1 MAFINIVHVDT
12 NFMARYILQEQDWRS
27 GDDIKCPVCH
37 NDFLVGADEDLP
49 YGWPCLFHVPRVFSK
64 DEEFIEKDEL
74 TCPFLMKPLVLSC
87 ELGAASYKDPLVVS
101 FKDFLVDDDTDN
113 TWIAPEKFLQESIK
127 QYSRMLKLN
136 GTTCKYCGHKYEFS
150 YGFNKDSGKFYC
162 NFGCC
167 CFSVECAEDLSRLAL
182 GFGREYAKNVAKYD
196 KQAAEH
202 DKRVNY
208 VNAVISRMPKG
219 AKMLGRPLR

>member
-1 MAFINIVHVDT
+1 MAFINLEHVDT
-12 NFMARYILQEQDWRS
+12 NFSKTAP
-27 GDDIKCPVCH
+27 IKCPICH

-49 YGWPCLFHVPRVFSK
+49 RGWSCLFHVPRVFSK
-64 DEEFIEKDEL
+64 DEKFIEKDEL
-74 TCPFLMKPLVLSC
+74 TCPFLMKPLVLPC
-87 ELGAASYKDPLVVS
+87 GIPDSYKDPLVMS
-101 FKDFLVDDDTDN
+101 FKDFLVDDDIGY

-127 QYSRMLKLN
+127 QYSRMLKFN

-162 NFGCC
+162 NFNCC
-167 CFSVECAEDLSRLAL
+167 CFLVEPAAEDLSRLAL
-182 GFGREYAKNVAKYD
+182 GFAREYAKNVAKYN

>member
-1 MAFINIVHVDT
+1 MAFTNIEHVDT
-12 NFMARYILQEQDWRS
+12 NFTARYILQEQDSRS

-49 YGWPCLFHVPRVFSK
+49 HGWPFLFHVPRVFGK

-74 TCPFLMKPLVLSC
+74 TCPFLMKPLVLPC
-87 ELGAASYKDPLVVS
+87 GIPDSYKDPLVMS

-127 QYSRMLKLN
+127 KYSRMLKLN
-136 GTTCKYCGHKYEFS
+136 GTTCKYCGHEYEFS

-162 NFGCC
+162 NFNCC
-167 CFSVECAEDLSRLAL
+167 CFLVEPAAEDLSRLAL
-182 GFGREYAKNVAKYD
+182 GFAREYDKNVAKYD
-196 KQAAEH
+196 KQAAER
-202 DKRVNY
+202 DKCVNY

>member
-1 MAFINIVHVDT
+1 MAFTNIEHVDT
-12 NFMARYILQEQDWRS
+12 NFTAWYPLQDQDSRP
-27 GDDIKCPVCH
+27 GDAIKCPVCH

-49 YGWPCLFHVPRVFSK
+49 HGWPCLFHIPRVFSK
-64 DEEFIEKDEL
+64 DEEFVEKDEF
-74 TCPFLMKPLVLSC
+74 TCPFLMKPLVLPC
-87 ELGAASYKDPLVVS
+87 GIPDSYRDPLVMS

-136 GTTCKYCGHKYEFS
+136 GTTCKYCDGTYEFS
-150 YGFNKDSGKFYC
+150 YGFDEDSGKFYC
-162 NFGCC
+162 NFSCGCI
-167 CFSVECAEDLSRLAL
+167 SVEGAEDLSRLAL
-182 GFGREYAKNVAKYD
+182 GFGREYGKNVAKYD
-196 KQAAEH
+196 KQAAER
-202 DKRVNY
+202 DKRENY